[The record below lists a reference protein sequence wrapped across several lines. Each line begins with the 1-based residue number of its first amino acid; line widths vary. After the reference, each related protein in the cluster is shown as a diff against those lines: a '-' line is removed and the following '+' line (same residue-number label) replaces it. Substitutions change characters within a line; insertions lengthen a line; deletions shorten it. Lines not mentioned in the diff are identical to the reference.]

1 MIKSICYIIAMSI
14 ILGLASLEG
23 KQNEKLIRNTP
34 GSYIL
39 KIPKTL
45 NYTYRTMFVLGIILF
60 AVFSFLEYQGN
71 PSVTDGHI
79 YFALTFAGIG
89 FLVDAWASCWRTI
102 VKDGTLDIQHMFFVR
117 KKIRFSDIGKVTV
130 GSKGEL
136 YLYDLAGKRIIK
148 VGGLVENFGLLEDDL
163 GRFGK
168 IGVGKTCKDQK

>member
-39 KIPKTL
+39 KIPKAL

-60 AVFSFLEYQGN
+60 VTFSFFQYQGN

-89 FLVDAWASCWRTI
+89 FLVDLWASSWKII
-102 VKDGTLDIQHMFFVR
+102 VKDGTLDIQHMFFIR
-117 KKIRFSDIGKVTV
+117 KKIRFSDIGKVTA
-130 GSKGEL
+130 GPKGNL
-136 YLYDLAGKRIIK
+136 YLYNLGGKRLIK